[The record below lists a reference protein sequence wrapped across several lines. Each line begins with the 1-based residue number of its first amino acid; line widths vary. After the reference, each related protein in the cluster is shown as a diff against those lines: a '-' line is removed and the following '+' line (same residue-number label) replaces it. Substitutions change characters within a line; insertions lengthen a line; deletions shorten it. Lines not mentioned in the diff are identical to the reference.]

1 MLVGVDEQIK
11 RLSAARFQLDVMKVP
26 GIIVARTDAEA
37 ATFLEGRGD
46 ERDHPFIL
54 GATNV
59 ELPTYKAGYL
69 AILRKLHQLGIDDA
83 RGYLLYQI
91 SAAEHDEASA
101 WLERTGVMRA
111 LEQGAQAYQHG
122 DGSSVDALLDRVGT
136 SYLEVW
142 QSEANLSS
150 YPQAVAEVIEFRSGE
165 GERCEMSAGEW
176 LAFASRASF
185 HSARARA
192 KSMGIDI
199 TWDCE
204 APKTPEGYYQIQSG
218 IEYAVARS
226 LAVASF
232 ADLLWMETKTANLA
246 DARGQHY
253 FRRDRRPPGPQHPLG
268 PGPEH
273 LRGRPAPK
281 RLMTLCH
288 LFLVHRYKIWAVHY
302 VSPTDDNRYQAQ
314 KMKTHGLF
322 SDVHDE
328 VGHIIVADVSTEG
341 VKALLAPDQD
351 RLNALIQRKHP
362 YTPVEV
368 SEQIP
373 ETTTA

>member
-69 AILRKLHQLGIDDA
+69 AILRKLYQLGIDDA

-165 GERCEMSAGEW
+165 GERCDMSAGEW

-281 RLMTLCH
+281 
-288 LFLVHRYKIWAVHY
+288 
-302 VSPTDDNRYQAQ
+302 
-314 KMKTHGLF
+314 
-322 SDVHDE
+322 
-328 VGHIIVADVSTEG
+328 
-341 VKALLAPDQD
+341 APDDAMPPVLGPPLQD
-351 RLNALIQRKHP
+351 LGGPLRQPHRRQPLPGPEDENPRPVQRRPRRGWPRHRRGRKRRRRQSLARPRPGPLERLDPA
-362 YTPVEV
+362 
-368 SEQIP
+368 
-373 ETTTA
+373 